1 MNDNTKGILLVCLGT
16 TLFSSKSILI
26 QWAFNAGASV
36 DQLMLIRMLIALP
49 FYFVAGLWAW
59 KKLEHKP
66 PLSAFAL
73 IALPGFACYH
83 IASYL
88 DMWALQFL
96 TAGLE
101 RIILFSYPIIVV
113 VIQAFRGHSINRV
126 QWLGLATAYLGVLLF
141 FRQDVQLYQST
152 SMLAVSAVFVAAL
165 LTAYYVLASQKFGR
179 QYSSDFFT
187 AVAMGITGL
196 TIPSHFVVMNG
207 FNLSG
212 IGLDIWAYGAFLSI
226 VLTVFASFALNRG
239 IGLAGAQKGSV
250 AGMLGP
256 MITLLMAAWILNQP
270 FTLMHG
276 LAVAVTVLGVS
287 LVTQSE
293 RLGRFLSGNPNPNRN
308 RA

>member
-1 MNDNTKGILLVCLGT
+1 MNENTKGIMLVCLGT

-49 FYFVAGLWAW
+49 FYCLAGLWAW

-66 PLSAFAL
+66 PFHAL
-73 IALPGFACYH
+73 VLMALPGFACYH

-101 RIILFSYPIIVV
+101 RIVLFSYPIMVV
-113 VIQAFRGHSINRV
+113 LIQAFLGHSIHRL
-126 QWLGLATAYLGVLLF
+126 QWLGLAVAYLGVLLF

-152 SMLAVSAVFVAAL
+152 SLLAVAAVFLAAV
-165 LTAYYVLASQKFGR
+165 LTAYYVLASQKYGR
-179 QYSSDFFT
+179 QFSSDFFT
-187 AVAMGITGL
+187 AVAMGVTGL
-196 TIPSHFVVMNG
+196 TIPSHFVAMNG
-207 FNLSG
+207 FNISG

-226 VLTVFASFALNRG
+226 VLTVFASFVLNRG
-239 IGLAGAQKGSV
+239 IALAGAQKGSV

-256 MITLLMAAWILNQP
+256 MMTLMMAAWVLNQP
-270 FTLMHG
+270 FTAMHG
-276 LAVAVTVLGVS
+276 VAVAVTVVGVG
-287 LVTQSE
+287 LVTQSNKLK
-293 RLGRFLSGNPNPNRN
+293 RWFNSRRVL
-308 RA
+308 A